1 MRPSISN
8 PRCLASFSRR
18 SLSKPLALEIIASK
32 VDLGFQRTVINKV
45 VFKRQP
51 SRDEIDLLKTASV
64 ALFVFGEA
72 TYTDIFGDG
81 HTLPVRLAVGGP
93 YGDIPADGKLA
104 ICEEGNTAT

>member
-1 MRPSISN
+1 M
-8 PRCLASFSRR
+8 
-18 SLSKPLALEIIASK
+18 
-32 VDLGFQRTVINKV
+32 GFQRTVINKV